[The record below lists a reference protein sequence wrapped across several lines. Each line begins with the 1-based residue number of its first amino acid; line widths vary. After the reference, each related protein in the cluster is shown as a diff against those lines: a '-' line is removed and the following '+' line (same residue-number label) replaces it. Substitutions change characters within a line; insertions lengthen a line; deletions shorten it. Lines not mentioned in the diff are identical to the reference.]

1 MDGLDIFN
9 VYIMGSIEMLTVFH
23 FFTRFLKKKVKFIY
37 YILFAFLGMTIMMF
51 FPTGSIME
59 LLVYVLLL
67 MAGGFF
73 ICRTYNI
80 FVGLYA
86 VVMIEIMHLCYGVFN
101 SISCI
106 LSPLF
111 FQENPKAVSV
121 LFMVMSSI
129 LALVT
134 SVLCYQV
141 INKNF
146 SYDENVGA
154 KYVLLILIPTLVI
167 FLVSEYISSNIY
179 GHTITIQAD
188 GSLPSISPFP
198 LLFIQILGIASLF
211 CIMFAYKKLVD
222 SFKLSRELSLLELE
236 KHSLNQYVEEA
247 KVRYEKTKAFRHD
260 VKNHISIV
268 KELVQNGDI
277 DTALQYMSDMENL
290 TADMSF
296 PVSTNNPV
304 LDILI
309 GNKLGIAK
317 SNQIEVQ
324 CSFISPYPCGIAD
337 IDFCIIFSNAL
348 DNAISACNRVP
359 NDNQKYIHITGKVQ
373 GDFLLIEII
382 NSHSGRGSIRSGT
395 GLANIK
401 AVAEKYHGAME
412 VAYYRDM
419 SESEYERLKE
429 KVWKGAKMKNG
440 IMKYHPAFIAQ
451 RKMQKE
457 LQNKGYNDIFISNLM
472 VLSPTYAE
480 YKKALDNLND
490 RMCRELGLYYDSNYN
505 LVIKKDNSK

>member
-268 KELVQNGDI
+268 KEL
-277 DTALQYMSDMENL
+277 
-290 TADMSF
+290 

-359 NDNQKYIHITGKVQ
+359 HDNQKYIHITGKVQ

-412 VAYYRDM
+412 VRIDGDIFVLSVLLIIPQQ
-419 SESEYERLKE
+419 SES
-429 KVWKGAKMKNG
+429 
-440 IMKYHPAFIAQ
+440 
-451 RKMQKE
+451 
-457 LQNKGYNDIFISNLM
+457 ISQQI
-472 VLSPTYAE
+472 
-480 YKKALDNLND
+480 
-490 RMCRELGLYYDSNYN
+490 C
-505 LVIKKDNSK
+505 

>member
-359 NDNQKYIHITGKVQ
+359 YDNQKYIHITGKVQ

-412 VAYYRDM
+412 VRIDGDIFVLSVLLIIPQQ
-419 SESEYERLKE
+419 SES
-429 KVWKGAKMKNG
+429 
-440 IMKYHPAFIAQ
+440 
-451 RKMQKE
+451 
-457 LQNKGYNDIFISNLM
+457 ISQQI
-472 VLSPTYAE
+472 
-480 YKKALDNLND
+480 
-490 RMCRELGLYYDSNYN
+490 C
-505 LVIKKDNSK
+505 